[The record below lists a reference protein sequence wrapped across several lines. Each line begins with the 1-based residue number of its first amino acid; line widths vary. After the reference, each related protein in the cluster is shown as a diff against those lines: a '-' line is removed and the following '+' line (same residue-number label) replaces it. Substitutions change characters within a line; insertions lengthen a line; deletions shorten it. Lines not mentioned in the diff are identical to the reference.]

1 MADYQDIRGLRVKY
15 LSADPADPASGEVW
29 YNSATGTL
37 KTRLLTEAW
46 SSGAPLTTA
55 RAYLNDCGIGIQT
68 AALLAGGMVT
78 PATVTNASEE
88 YNGSG
93 WSITPNLNTAR
104 RQCSGAGT
112 TAAGLAF
119 GGYITTDTGATEEY
133 DGSTWTNSPGSMNTA
148 RAGSGGFGIQTA
160 AVSAC
165 GAVGPTG
172 QQLVEEYNGSTWSEE
187 TNVNGTAKWGLVGA
201 GLIGAG
207 IIYGGN
213 SAPGFLNETEEY
225 DGTNW
230 TTGNVMNTARG
241 ELGGNGVQTSC
252 FAVGGRATSPA
263 PGSTATETYDGTTW
277 TTSPATLATA
287 MAFGASA
294 GSSSSAGLNY
304 GGATGGGGAAP
315 YTSATEEYNQST
327 SAITAGAWAS
337 GNNMNQTRRGIASAS
352 AGTQTA
358 ALGAMGYTS
367 PPGGVGRSDA
377 ETYDGSTWSAITA
390 MPVTRYFGGGFGTQ
404 TAAVIVGGYSTVPT
418 ASQKNETYEW
428 NGSSWS
434 QTGNQAAG
442 ISNFAV
448 PGVGIESAG
457 MIAGGMPSPTN
468 WQLTQEYDGS
478 VWASS
483 PGSLNTGR
491 TSGGGA
497 GTQTAAIATAGD
509 VGGPTPVSLASEEYN
524 GSTWTSTANSL
535 YDMYGVASAGTT
547 TAALMAC
554 QDTLPPYEANAQNW
568 DGSAWST
575 SPSFNTARQQMGGAG
590 TATAAV
596 AFSGNVMPGSTTTS
610 AATEEFTG
618 PTSAANIETLTTS

>member
-15 LSADPADPASGEVW
+15 LSADPANPEGGQVW
-29 YNSATGTL
+29 YNSTTGTL
-37 KTRLLTEAW
+37 RSRLLTTAW
-46 SSGAPLTTA
+46 SSSAPLSTTREGA
-55 RAYLNDCGIGIQT
+55 AGFGLQT
-68 AALLAGGMVT
+68 AAVICGGET
-78 PATVTNASEE
+78 PPVSNATEE

-93 WSITPNLNTAR
+93 WTAGGNLNTAR
-104 RQCSGAGT
+104 FRHGGVGTLTAGLIFGGFVPPHSSATETYNGTAWTTSPYTLNTARSSLAGGGTQTSALAFGGAPGYKTSSEEFDGEGWTSTPSLNTGRESIMGAGT
-112 TAAGLAF
+112 NAEACLAF
-119 GGYITTDTGATEEY
+119 GGYTSSPPTVAVNNTESW
-133 DGSTWTNSPGSMNTA
+133 DGTSWTEVNNLNTA
-148 RAGSGGFGIQTA
+148 RYGGYGAGTQSAAFLAGGI
-160 AVSAC
+160 
-165 GAVGPTG
+165 VGP
-172 QQLVEEYNGSTWSEE
+172 
-187 TNVNGTAKWGLVGA
+187 GTMQ
-201 GLIGAG
+201 
-207 IIYGGN
+207 
-213 SAPGFLNETEEY
+213 S
-225 DGTNW
+225 
-230 TTGNVMNTARG
+230 
-241 ELGGNGVQTSC
+241 
-252 FAVGGRATSPA
+252 
-263 PGSTATETYDGTTW
+263 ATETWDGTDW
-277 TTSPATLATA
+277 TTSPASLATA
-287 MAFGASA
+287 RGRLTTAGTTTAALAAS
-294 GSSSSAGLNY
+294 GQTPSL
-304 GGATGGGGAAP
+304 T
-315 YTSATEEYNQST
+315 TATEEYNQST

-491 TSGGGA
+491 TGGGGA

-590 TATAAV
+590 TAIAAV